1 MTETGWLIFLRNI
14 SIICNAI
21 GLLIAL
27 AFLFGPKVLIAVSR
41 ILDRLRPTLEMEK
54 VLETKARLVLGLT
67 LLVITVLMLVLVIN
81 IRV

>member
-27 AFLFGPKVLIAVSR
+27 AFLFGPKVLITVSR
-41 ILDRLRPTLEMEK
+41 ILDRLRPTVQLEK
-54 VLETKARLVLGLT
+54 VLETRARIVLGLT
-67 LLVITVLMLVLVIN
+67 LLVITVLMLALVTN

>member
-1 MTETGWLIFLRNI
+1 MTEMGWLIFLRNL

-41 ILDRLRPTLEMEK
+41 ILDRVRSTVQLEK
-54 VLETKARLVLGLT
+54 VLETRARIVLGLT
-67 LLVITVLMLVLVIN
+67 LLVITGLMLVLVMN

>member
-67 LLVITVLMLVLVIN
+67 HLVITVLMLVLVIN